1 MSGLTHFDDKGD
13 AHMVDISDKAVTD
26 RIARAT
32 GRVKMSPQ
40 TLDIIVKGLAQ
51 KGDVL
56 AVAQLAGIMGCKQT
70 SNLIPLCHPLPISKV
85 AVELTAEPATSS
97 VVITSTVKT
106 TGQTGIEMEALTA
119 VSIAA
124 LTVYDMLKAVDRAME
139 ITDIKVVLKD
149 GGKSGRYEATT

>member
-97 VVITSTVKT
+97 IVITSTVKT

>member
-56 AVAQLAGIMGCKQT
+56 AVAQLAGIMGC
-70 SNLIPLCHPLPISKV
+70 
-85 AVELTAEPATSS
+85 
-97 VVITSTVKT
+97 
-106 TGQTGIEMEALTA
+106 
-119 VSIAA
+119 
-124 LTVYDMLKAVDRAME
+124 
-139 ITDIKVVLKD
+139 
-149 GGKSGRYEATT
+149 

>member
-1 MSGLTHFDDKGD
+1 MSGLSHFDEKGD
-13 AHMVDISDKAVTD
+13 AHMVDISDKDVTS
-26 RIARAT
+26 RIASAT
-32 GRVKMSPQ
+32 GRVKMLPQ
-40 TLDIIVKGLAQ
+40 TLDIVTNNQAK

-70 SNLIPLCHPLPISKV
+70 SNLIPLCHPLPVSKV
-85 AVELTAEPATSS
+85 SVDLRVEPETSS

-124 LTVYDMLKAVDRAME
+124 LTVYDMLKAVDRGME
-139 ITDIKVVLKD
+139 ISEIKVVLKD
-149 GGKSGRYEATT
+149 GGKSGRYEADT

>member
-97 VVITSTVKT
+97 VVISSTVKT

>member
-124 LTVYDMLKAVDRAME
+124 LTVYDMLKAIDRAME

>member
-13 AHMVDISDKAVTD
+13 AHMVDISNKAVTD